1 MQKLVPFLL
10 VALLSG
16 CVFPGVYKLNIQQ
29 GNIVTEEEL
38 ATLETGMT
46 RSQVHSVLGTPL
58 LLHPNDDSRE
68 YYVYTFQ
75 RGGGDIVE
83 QQVIVYYDDNGA
95 FSHTETRLL
104 EETPA
109 Y

>member
-10 VALLSG
+10 LAFLSG
-16 CVFPGVYKLNIQQ
+16 CVFPGVYKINIQQ

-38 ATLETGMT
+38 ASLEAGMT

-58 LLHPNDDSRE
+58 VLHPNDNSRE

-75 RGGGDIVE
+75 REGGEIVE
-83 QQVIVYYDDNGA
+83 QRVVVHYDDDDA
-95 FSHTETRLL
+95 FSRTETRLL
-104 EETPA
+104 EDTPA